1 MLVVLALLLVGAA
14 GVFVAGIGWG
24 LPSRAVDPFL
34 FGAVAPWDG
43 EKILRLAG
51 DRADDPRVGADV
63 DIDPLA
69 SRDQPL
75 VLNATDEQ
83 RAAVI
88 RRYRLYSYQP
98 DEMITL
104 MALAG
109 MRPSEG
115 RLDPRLYQYG
125 GLWIY
130 PAGALLKIASL
141 TGEVTVISDLA
152 FYLDYPEEF
161 GKFYV
166 VMRLYTVAWALVGVA
181 AVFWL
186 GRRFSGGCTATAAAG
201 CLCYTLMPV
210 VVNMAHEAKPHL
222 PGAVLMLL
230 AVIAAVRYVDTGR
243 RGWWLAAAA
252 LCGAALGMVLSALPI
267 FVVVP
272 VMSLLRRHRWREV
285 LWRTVAGGFVGAG
298 VYLVTN
304 PYILINLAINRD
316 VLHSNFGNSLAMYE
330 ISRLGAGLLNAASL
344 VAEGTSLLL
353 AVAGAVGAGVFA
365 WWAWRRWARGCPE
378 TAAAQA
384 YAAGWLLA
392 VPALVVFAQFVALA
406 AGKPAEY
413 GRFAVFPDVALA
425 LAAVLAVRHVIQR
438 TGVRMAALGFLVL
451 VTAGPGA
458 RYLTGFIRDSR
469 PQTSRMRAAHDLR
482 LLQQAGA
489 STLAILAEPAP
500 YNMPPVDLFA
510 WRIVLPPTEEPGTDE
525 QQTGPQDTGEHVDV
539 FVRAW
544 GTEPF
549 PATAG
554 DMQRR
559 VRPERTGG
567 WRPGSISWANK
578 PFELLIPSQDGEQE
592 PDSPVLP

>member
-1 MLVVLALLLVGAA
+1 MKTQPQTLLVLVLLLAGAA
-14 GVFVAGIGWG
+14 GVFCAGITWG

-34 FGAVAPWDG
+34 FGAVTPWDG

-51 DRADDPRVGADV
+51 DRADDPRLGADV

-75 VLNATDEQ
+75 VLNATDVQ
-83 RAAVI
+83 RAAII

-109 MRPSEG
+109 MRPSQG

-130 PAGALLKIASL
+130 PAGALLKLASL

-186 GRRFSGGCTATAAAG
+186 GRRLGGGCTATAAAG
-201 CLCYTLMPV
+201 ALCYALMPV
-210 VVNMAHEAKPHL
+210 VINMAHEAKPHL

-230 AVIAAVRYVDTGR
+230 VVIAAVRYVDTGR

-267 FVVVP
+267 FVVLP

-285 LWRTVAGGFVGAG
+285 VWRTVAGGCVGAG

-304 PYILINLAINRD
+304 PYILINLVGNRD
-316 VLHSNFGNSLAMYE
+316 VLRSNFGNSLAMYE

-344 VAEGTSLLL
+344 VAEGTSPLL
-353 AVAGAVGAGVFA
+353 AVVGTVGAGIFA
-365 WWAWRRWARGCPE
+365 WRVLRRRPRDCPE
-378 TAAAQA
+378 PAAAQA
-384 YAAGWLLA
+384 HAAGWLLA

-425 LAAVLAVRHVIQR
+425 LAAVMAVRHVMCRRAVQ
-438 TGVRMAALGFLVL
+438 MAALGLLVL
-451 VTAGPGA
+451 VTAGPGV
-458 RYLTGFIRDSR
+458 RYLVGFIRDSR

-510 WRIVLPPTEEPGTDE
+510 WRIVLPPTHE
-525 QQTGPQDTGEHVDV
+525 QGTGEHADV
-539 FVRAW
+539 LVRAW
-544 GTEPF
+544 GTQPF

-554 DMQRR
+554 DMQRC
-559 VRPERTGG
+559 VRPERTRW

-592 PDSPVLP
+592 PDLPVLP